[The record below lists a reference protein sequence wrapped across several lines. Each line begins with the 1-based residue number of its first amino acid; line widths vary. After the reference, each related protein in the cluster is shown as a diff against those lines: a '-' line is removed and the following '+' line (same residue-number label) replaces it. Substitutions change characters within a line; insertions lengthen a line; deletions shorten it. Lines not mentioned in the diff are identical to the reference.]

1 MSHTE
6 WEALNMI
13 NSEPQMQFDAD
24 IAAIQIGAIVVV
36 GFVAL
41 IFVTLGDGS
50 RGPDAET
57 WRAAVTVVIVGC
69 LIAGL
74 INVIRAIAQS
84 RRRSLANE
92 AELCEPNVTMASWLA
107 LPSSADAGK

>member
-1 MSHTE
+1 MS
-6 WEALNMI
+6 MI
-13 NSEPQMQFDAD
+13 TSELRKQIDAD
-24 IAAIQIGAIVVV
+24 TAAIQIGAIVVV

-69 LIAGL
+69 LIAWA
-74 INVIRAIAQS
+74 INAIRAIAKG

-92 AELCEPNVTMASWLA
+92 AELAAEREPNVTMARWLA
-107 LPSSADAGK
+107 LPSRADAGL